1 MEATTLMPAAFI
13 GHGSPMNTLEINRH
27 TSAWRD
33 LGRSL
38 AKPRAV
44 LAASAATCGEEP
56 RATPGGAAPRS
67 RDGAAREHQYLT
79 EETAMTDTFTDTSD
93 RARLFERAVSRWE
106 NEGGAVVEAGASGSA
121 SADGSSAASPASAP
135 FVQMQFR
142 VLALENLVTVLL
154 AQSTDRQLDVV
165 REMADHIVAHPGAMP
180 HPPTL
185 RAATKMRRLLEAA
198 EHLRA
203 LCDERSP
210 ATRRE

>member
-13 GHGSPMNTLEINRH
+13 GHESPMNTLETNRH

-106 NEGGAVVEAGASGSA
+106 NEGGAVVEEPDPRSARRDGAPRRQRHHH
-121 SADGSSAASPASAP
+121 D
-135 FVQMQFR
+135 
-142 VLALENLVTVLL
+142 VLEARLVALRARKWAYL
-154 AQSTDRQLDVV
+154 AQLSL
-165 REMADHIVAHPGAMP
+165 
-180 HPPTL
+180 TL
-185 RAATKMRRLLEAA
+185 ET
-198 EHLRA
+198 
-203 LCDERSP
+203 
-210 ATRRE
+210 